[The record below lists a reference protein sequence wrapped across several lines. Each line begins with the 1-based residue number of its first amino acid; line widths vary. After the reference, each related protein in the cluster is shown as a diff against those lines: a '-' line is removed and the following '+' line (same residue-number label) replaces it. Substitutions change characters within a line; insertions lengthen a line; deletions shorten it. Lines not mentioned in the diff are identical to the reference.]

1 MKRIAIKLAAISVLL
16 VSSQVGYCVD
26 SSSTNTDQL
35 TTLEDYLRYAA
46 LHNAGLKSAFE
57 NWKATL
63 EQIPQA
69 KALPDPRFT
78 YAYFI
83 EQVETRVGPQEN
95 KFGISQTFPWFG
107 KIKARTDAASAVANA
122 AEKDYQAEKL
132 RLFYR
137 VKDAFYEYVYLKS
150 AISIAEQNLELLKH
164 FEEVAR
170 TKYMTA
176 AGGHPD
182 IIRAQIALAILEDKV
197 KSLEQLRQPITAEL
211 NSILNRRESSPIEW
225 PQRPSFEPVEINRSE
240 VIAAMRTHNPELTAL
255 QFEITAARSLITLAK
270 KKVYPDI
277 TVGIDWIQTG
287 SANNPNVSDS
297 GKDPIIAM
305 VSMNLPIWGESYK
318 AAERQAKLSLAK
330 TSSKRTQKE
339 NDIISLLAKVMYNY
353 DDSNRK
359 IALYNDILI
368 PKAREMVQTSEV
380 AYRAAQIDFL
390 SLIDAQ
396 RKLLNFELLHQR
408 ALTDNR
414 QRLAEIQMLTGI
426 EIGNPER
433 TVDYE

>member
-1 MKRIAIKLAAISVLL
+1 MKRSVIIFALVTAVLL
-16 VSSQVGYCVD
+16 VVSQVGYCVGND
-26 SSSTNTDQL
+26 STSEERLKSL
-35 TTLEDYLRYAA
+35 GDYLRYGA

-63 EQIPQA
+63 EQVPQA
-69 KALPDPRFT
+69 KVLPDPRFT

-107 KIKARTDAASAVANA
+107 KIKARTDAAAAMANA
-122 AEKDYQAEKL
+122 AQEKYQAEKL

-150 AISIAEQNLELLKH
+150 AISIAKQNLELLKH

-170 TKYMTA
+170 IKYMTA
-176 AGGHPD
+176 AVRHPD
-182 IIRAQIALAILEDKV
+182 IIRAQIALATLEDKV

-211 NSILNRRESSPIEW
+211 NSILNRQVNSPLEW
-225 PQRPSFEPVEINRSE
+225 PQRPGFELVEISRNE

-277 TVGIDWIQTG
+277 TVGLDWIQTG
-287 SANNPNVSDS
+287 SANNPNLSDS
-297 GKDPIIAM
+297 GKDPIVAM

-318 AAERQAKLSLAK
+318 AAERQAKLRLAK
-330 TSSKRTQKE
+330 TSSKRIQKE

-359 IALYNDILI
+359 IDLYRDVLI
-368 PKAREMVQTSEV
+368 PKAKEMVQTSEV
-380 AYRAAQIDFL
+380 AYRAAEVDFF

-396 RKLLNFELLHQR
+396 RKLLSFELLYER

-414 QRLAEIQMLTGI
+414 QRLAEIQMLTGS
-426 EIGNPER
+426 ELGNPAR
-433 TVDYE
+433 TKRL